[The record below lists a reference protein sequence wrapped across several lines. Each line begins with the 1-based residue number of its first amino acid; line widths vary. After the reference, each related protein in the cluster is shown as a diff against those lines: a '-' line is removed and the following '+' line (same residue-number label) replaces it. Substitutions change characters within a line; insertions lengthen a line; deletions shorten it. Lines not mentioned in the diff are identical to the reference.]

1 MFILGRFGPGWTCC
15 VHPLPCSQVTRIVEG
30 VGREGLASLEG
41 PRIMERVHWVN
52 ISRLSFPEPWLIPLL
67 YSRIP

>member
-1 MFILGRFGPGWTCC
+1 MVFILCHAPK
-15 VHPLPCSQVTRIVEG
+15 LPELRRG
-30 VGREGLASLEG
+30 LGREGLASLEG

-52 ISRLSFPEPWLIPLL
+52 MSRLSFPEPWLIPLL